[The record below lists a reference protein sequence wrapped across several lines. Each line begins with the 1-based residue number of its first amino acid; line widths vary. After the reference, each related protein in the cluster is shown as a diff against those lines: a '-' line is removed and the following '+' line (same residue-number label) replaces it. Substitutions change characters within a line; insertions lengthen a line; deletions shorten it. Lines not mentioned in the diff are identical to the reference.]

1 MSVWDSI
8 KGSVAPG
15 GAARNLVM
23 DVTGAS
29 NFNQAIAAGRQG
41 DWNTALRQGGA
52 GALKAGSLV
61 VPGGLAARGVIAG
74 GLGAR
79 AVAGGLMYGAG
90 QTLAPRTSAS
100 PLTVGAQP
108 SVQSQQ
114 AQAARLQSQ
123 ASQFAQDQYRQQ
135 QLANQQRAQ
144 QMQNDI
150 VRQIN
155 SSFSPEQIRAL
166 QGMGTQVG
174 AMNDRFAR
182 ERAAAAYGEPD
193 WLRSMRG
200 LSAGQIAEFERQEGE
215 ARGRFEDFLSRA
227 GLGRERATAEGAQ
240 RERTERQTSTGR
252 LASSRASLA
261 RAGLL
266 PSTEGIAQESEQ
278 QRRSAGIAQARAER
292 DSALR
297 QIGEQESLARS
308 ELERFLGSLSRQQ
321 LAARQDREA
330 AWQSAR
336 SQDFENWM
344 RSQGFA

>member
-8 KGSVAPG
+8 RGSVAPG

-79 AVAGGLMYGAG
+79 AVAGGLLYGAG
-90 QTLAPRTSAS
+90 ESLAPRPTSPALS
-100 PLTVGAQP
+100 TAVRP
-108 SVQSQQ
+108 SDST
-114 AQAARLQSQ
+114 QAADSRLVAAGQQS
-123 ASQFAQDQYRQQ
+123 AQDRYRQQ

-144 QMQNDI
+144 QMQNQM
-150 VRQIN
+150 VQNIN
-155 SSFSPEQIRAL
+155 ASFSPEQRRAL
-166 QGMGTQVG
+166 QGMAPQISS
-174 AMNDRFAR
+174 MNDRFAR
-182 ERAAAAYGEPD
+182 ERAEGAYSEPD

-200 LSAGQIAEFERQEGE
+200 LSAGQVAEFERVEGE
-215 ARGRFEDFLSRA
+215 ARGRFGDFLERA
-227 GLGRERATAEGAQ
+227 RLGRERAEAEGAR
-240 RERTERQTSTGR
+240 RERAEGQASTGR
-252 LASSRASLA
+252 LASTRASLA

-266 PSTEGIAQESEQ
+266 PSTEGIAVEGEQ
-278 QRRSAGIAQARAER
+278 SRRSAGIAAARGER
-292 DSALR
+292 ASAVR

-308 ELERFLGSLSRQQ
+308 ELDRLLGSLSRQQ
-321 LAARQDREA
+321 IAARQDREA

-336 SQDFENWM
+336 QQDFANWM
-344 RSQGFA
+344 RAQGFA